1 MNGKVIYPNLSYNII
16 GIAME
21 VHRRLG
27 SGFLEKLYENALM
40 ILFQKNGINVQTQVP
55 YEVEFEN
62 QIIGNYFADIVI
74 ENKIV
79 LEIKAVKRIL
89 DLHKAQTINYLKA
102 SGLKLGIIL
111 NFGEGKLTSERVI
124 NLKTNENN
132 KEYSSNA

>member
-1 MNGKVIYPNLSYNII
+1 
-16 GIAME
+16 ME

-79 LEIKAVKRIL
+79 LEIKAIKRIS

-124 NLKTNENN
+124 NLKTNGNN
-132 KEYSSNA
+132 KEHSSNS